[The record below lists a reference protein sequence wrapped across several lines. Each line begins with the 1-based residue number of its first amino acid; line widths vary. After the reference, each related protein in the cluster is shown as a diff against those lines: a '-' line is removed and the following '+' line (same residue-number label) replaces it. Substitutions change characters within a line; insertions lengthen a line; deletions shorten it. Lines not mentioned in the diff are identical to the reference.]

1 MWAGAWAALIG
12 PLFPHPTASPAGHPR
27 GRVSPT
33 HSWCPAQGRGH
44 LVAWT
49 AHPWSQELLQG
60 GSRGEAPLSAAA
72 PCWDHIPRT
81 TQGPPSSPGGS
92 PWPVSE
98 VLALPTIQAGR
109 LPSGK
114 SMSAGLLWPPPSG
127 MGAASEATVTAQSLR
142 VTLAVRLPNST
153 HADKADLQDPQ
164 LPAAPSSLH

>member
-12 PLFPHPTASPAGHPR
+12 PPSPHPTASRAGHPR

-33 HSWCPAQGRGH
+33 RCCCPAQGRRH
-44 LVAWT
+44 LVAGT

-72 PCWDHIPRT
+72 PCWDHIPST

-98 VLALPTIQAGR
+98 VLVLPDHPRGAPAVREEHVGR
-109 LPSGK
+109 PVV
-114 SMSAGLLWPPPSG
+114 APPSG
-127 MGAASEATVTAQSLR
+127 MGAASEATVTARFSQ

-164 LPAAPSSLH
+164 LPAVPSSLH